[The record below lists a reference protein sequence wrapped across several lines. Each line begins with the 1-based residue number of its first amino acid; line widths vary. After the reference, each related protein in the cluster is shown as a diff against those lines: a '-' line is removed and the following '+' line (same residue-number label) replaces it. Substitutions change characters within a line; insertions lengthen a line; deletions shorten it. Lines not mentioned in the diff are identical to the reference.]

1 MSLLFIA
8 EAEVLPVVAWFFFFN
23 AYFFDIRADRTFM
36 AKLNDLADF
45 GFRAFEM
52 GFNRAIVQI
61 SDPAGDVVS
70 FGKAVHKI
78 PEPYPLYTAFDLHT
92 GGCGCR

>member
-23 AYFFDIRADRTFM
+23 AYFFDIRAYRSFM

-45 GFRAFEM
+45 GFRAFEI
-52 GFNRAIVQI
+52 GLNRAVVQI
-61 SDPAGDVVS
+61 SDPTGDIVS
-70 FGKAVHKI
+70 FGKAVYKI
-78 PEPYPLYTAFDLHT
+78 PESYPLNTAFDLYE
-92 GGCGCR
+92 GGYGC